1 MTVTEKISRKKL
13 DERLSD
19 FKSSNQVYLHRL
31 SESWKML
38 LSEGCFFVRES
49 ADAYWLFDLILSYQS
64 SSALIGVTMQRWN
77 IRKMRRGQLQIM
89 CVSRKGDVLIAKTE
103 KRKFVLDDLTIYVIG
118 NHARLKSEYL
128 HE

>member
-1 MTVTEKISRKKL
+1 MTVTDKISRKKL

-118 NHARLKSEYL
+118 NYARLKSEYL